1 MLKVILLSC
10 LFFASNALAEG
21 NVLVERNVL
30 AESVEQLKVKAA
42 QGDIIAQSQLGLM
55 YDTGD
60 VVVQDY
66 KEAVKWYRLAAEQG
80 YLIAQYNL
88 GVMYYNG
95 QGVVQDYIIAH
106 MWFCIAAANGY
117 ENAVESRD
125 LTARK
130 MSSEDVSKA
139 QGLARAWVN
148 VHP

>member
-1 MLKVILLSC
+1 MIVALRRVLISLLAVGCMTVSSFAQDDEA
-10 LFFASNALAEG
+10 FFAENKLLAEQG
-21 NVLVERNVL
+21 VASAQFILG
-30 AESVEQLKVKAA
+30 AA
-42 QGDIIAQSQLGLM
+42 YANGLGVPEN
-55 YDTGD
+55 DA
-60 VVVQDY
+60 
-66 KEAVKWYRLAAEQG
+66 EAVKWYRLAAEQG

-125 LTARK
+125 LTAKK

>member
-10 LFFASNALAEG
+10 LFFACNVLAEG
-21 NVLVERNVL
+21 NVLVESNVL

-117 ENAVESRD
+117 ENAFESRD
-125 LTARK
+125 LTAKK

-139 QGLARAWVN
+139 QGLARAWVS

>member
-1 MLKVILLSC
+1 MLKVILFSC
-10 LFFASNALAEG
+10 LLFVNNAW
-21 NVLVERNVL
+21 

-55 YDTGD
+55 YDVGD
-60 VVVQDY
+60 GVVQDY
-66 KEAVKWYRLAAEQG
+66 KEAIKWYRLAAEQG

-125 LTARK
+125 LTAKK

-148 VHP
+148 IHP